1 MARKSSAVTRKS
13 SAQARGP
20 QAIARTSSAVAG
32 GSSAITRGFPA
43 ASEGSGPAARSTSG
57 SEVGS
62 EALPAALSLGG
73 FTSAAGSASRV
84 KSVFGVP
91 SDDPYHAILTTLTE
105 PFPALPPSVR
115 ALLRRRALA
124 VAAARASVAAEAAA
138 GQSRTGAALTRPAAG
153 ASSLG
158 QTAAGAPRLG
168 QAATAASSLT
178 QTASGAQSL
187 TQTASGA
194 QSVGQ
199 TASATSPRQIPG
211 SIAVV
216 EGPEIQAQSSSDVLR
231 LMQNVHSQ
239 AQNLASPV
247 FGVLEAV
254 ERVVNLLDRQAQKQA
269 QPACTGSQ
277 ARAGSRVNEQ
287 GEEDDENCQTEQVGI
302 SRDSP
307 GSQAVSSA
315 NDTTSLT
322 GDSASSTDDTASSA
336 GDFASSTGS
345 TASSTGSTAS
355 PTGSTASPTGSTAS
369 PTGSTASSADDT
381 ASSTDDTASASS
393 DPTSTSI
400 ATLLF
405 SRGIPVLTASPGGV
419 KVTLLNRSNKLVCDL
434 AAGYSL
440 DLTTSKVVYSGLDPT
455 TSRNTASRGGG
466 PTFYTVS
473 VDPHLGLLSLE
484 PVAVNVPDL
493 LLAAAAQKAST
504 SDVDPGFLGS
514 VLGAAL
520 KTSTSDV
527 DPGFLGSVL
536 GAALKTSTSELDP
549 GFLSNVLGAREED
562 SAGRKIEA
570 TITPLRETTTVV
582 DSQVESEEGSV
593 SEDLEMEETVSP
605 SANAGVQSGTQA
617 LSSSQDVDDSGAL
630 TQSTTR
636 SSLQFPAD
644 SQTQSGTQTGSSSQD
659 ADYESQEQSGIPT
672 LSTPQTTSQ
681 TLSEM
686 PAESSSQELD
696 SQTQA
701 MRPGISTTSTPQTD
715 SKSSHTPSAAARDIS
730 TASTPSLDTIPANSE
745 TETEE
750 GPEAEEPETEDTTP
764 DSTSVWTESTLD
776 FGSSSRTT
784 DSQAQMQ
791 SGVTE
796 TAPRISSTPLF
807 PGEET
812 SFRTQGSST
821 TANTATSTTISSL
834 ETIPLDYDAELE
846 EMAETEE
853 YEMWET
859 TPASTSIGTTTSSSS
874 LANNPLW
881 VALTSSNSNLF
892 NVTSE
897 DLAEVLK
904 ILLKGSTFTGTS
916 SMAPAEA
923 GVVNDVIAGSASAGS
938 ASV

>member
-1 MARKSSAVTRKS
+1 MATESSAVTRKS

-43 ASEGSGPAARSTSG
+43 ASEGSGPAAISTSG
-57 SEVGS
+57 SEVGTES
-62 EALPAALSLGG
+62 LPAALSLGG
-73 FTSAAGSASRV
+73 FASAAGSASRV

-91 SDDPYHAILTTLTE
+91 SDDPYYAILTTLTE

-115 ALLRRRALA
+115 ALLRRKALA

-153 ASSLG
+153 ASSLE
-158 QTAAGAPRLG
+158 QTAAGA
-168 QAATAASSLT
+168 SSLG
-178 QTASGAQSL
+178 QTASG
-187 TQTASGA
+187 
-194 QSVGQ
+194 
-199 TASATSPRQIPG
+199 TSPRQIPG

-216 EGPEIQAQSSSDVLR
+216 GGPEIQAESSSDVLR
-231 LMQNVHSQ
+231 IMHNVHSQ

-254 ERVVNLLDRQAQKQA
+254 ERVVNLLDRQAQEQA

-277 ARAGSRVNEQ
+277 ARAGSRLNEQ
-287 GEEDDENCQTEQVGI
+287 GEEDDENCQTEQVGT

-307 GSQAVSSA
+307 ASQASSSA
-315 NDTTSLT
+315 NDTASST
-322 GDSASSTDDTASSA
+322 GDSASS
-336 GDFASSTGS
+336 
-345 TASSTGSTAS
+345 
-355 PTGSTASPTGSTAS
+355 TGSTASPTGSTAS
-369 PTGSTASSADDT
+369 PTGSTASSADDIASPT
-381 ASSTDDTASASS
+381 DDSASSTDDTASASS
-393 DPTSTSI
+393 DPTSTLI

-440 DLTTSKVVYSGLDPT
+440 DLTTNKVVYSGLDPT
-455 TSRNTASRGGG
+455 TSRSTAPSGGG

-484 PVAVNVPDL
+484 PVAVNVQDL
-493 LLAAAAQKAST
+493 LLSASAQKAST

-514 VLGAAL
+514 VLGAAQ
-520 KTSTSDV
+520 
-527 DPGFLGSVL
+527 
-536 GAALKTSTSELDP
+536 KTSTSELDP
-549 GFLSNVLGAREED
+549 GFLSNVLGGGAEA
-562 SAGRKIEA
+562 SAGRKVEA
-570 TITPLRETTTVV
+570 TTTSLRETTTVV
-582 DSQVESEEGSV
+582 DSQVESEERSV
-593 SEDLEMEETVSP
+593 SEDLEMEETISP
-605 SANAGVQSGTQA
+605 SSNAGVQSGMQA
-617 LSSSQDVDDSGAL
+617 LSSSQDVDDSGAQ

-644 SQTQSGTQTGSSSQD
+644 SQTQSGTQTGSSSKD
-659 ADYESQEQSGIPT
+659 ADHESQEQSGIQT
-672 LSTPQTTSQ
+672 ISTPQTTSQ
-681 TLSEM
+681 TPSEM

-701 MRPGISTTSTPQTD
+701 MRPGIPTTSTPQTD
-715 SKSSHTPSAAARDIS
+715 SKSSHTPSAAAQESSI
-730 TASTPSLDTIPANSE
+730 TSTPSLDTIPANSE

-764 DSTSVWTESTLD
+764 DSSSAWTESTLD
-776 FGSSSRTT
+776 SGSSSRTT
-784 DSQAQMQ
+784 DSQAQIQ

-807 PGEET
+807 PGKET
-812 SFRTQGSST
+812 SLLTQGSST

-846 EMAETEE
+846 EMAEAEE
-853 YEMWET
+853 YEIWET

-881 VALTSSNSNLF
+881 MALTSNNSNLF
-892 NVTSE
+892 NVTSK

-916 SMAPAEA
+916 SMVPAEA
-923 GVVNDVIAGSASAGS
+923 GVVNDVSVGSASAGS